1 MRNTEQQV
9 EIRDHRDGFGLND
22 LIDVYAMDFSEQ
34 GMETPPREAVP
45 HRFHFCRRTGVLGD
59 KVENQVGFLQFQN
72 GPRDE
77 DGLSTPGLTS
87 DAVIHALLAYLRAAN
102 KAFPSKETACA
113 ITHLEEAAHWLH
125 ARARERAR
133 RGVLGKAKA

>member
-1 MRNTEQQV
+1 MNIT
-9 EIRDHRDGFGLND
+9 DHHDGFGLND
-22 LIDVYAMDFSEQ
+22 SIEIEASDFTEQ
-34 GMETPPREAVP
+34 GKPDVHPRVSVP
-45 HRFHFCRRTGVLGD
+45 HRFYFKSEIEGTVPVVRHGSYTTHNIHGI
-59 KVENQVGFLQFQN
+59 LQFQN

-77 DGLSTPGLTS
+77 PGSTPGLTS

-102 KAFPSKETACA
+102 RAFPSKETSCA

>member
-1 MRNTEQQV
+1 MK
-9 EIRDHRDGFGLND
+9 IIDHHDGFGLND
-22 LIDVYAMDFSEQ
+22 LIEIEASDFTEQ
-34 GMETPPREAVP
+34 GVGNQKASVP
-45 HRFHFCRRTGVLGD
+45 HRFEFRSEIEGTVPVVRPGSYATHNVHGI
-59 KVENQVGFLQFQN
+59 LQFQN
-72 GPRDE
+72 GPRNE
-77 DGLSTPGLTS
+77 PVTTPGVTS

-102 KAFPSKETACA
+102 QAFPSKETSCA